1 MARTNNRSG
10 RKSNNNGRRKN
21 GNGRV
26 TKRRFQTAGVT
37 RKQVFQ
43 TNGNGLSNRGAIRR
57 PNINQKF
64 FERGSDFLGPLQ
76 VKAGANIASAADRI
90 LLANSISPSAYPGT
104 RLTQLA
110 PLWERYRFRRFKL
123 RWVPA
128 VPKTIACQLIVYQ
141 DTDPLDDPSTI
152 TNPESLVRQATAQ
165 TGSQQFNF
173 INPMSI
179 ELAQR
184 ADDQLYY
191 TGNDKQ
197 NERFSRQGNFYVIQV
212 TDPLDLNG
220 VALTGDI
227 MAGSLYVDWECEFQI
242 AQINPSAA
250 AVLPIISYVRQ
261 KIPFTA
267 SAQIAT
273 YSGPPGKVI
282 AGDFRSPNDTDGYS
296 ATLPGAT
303 ADVFRSDMV
312 SGTAGVG
319 WSAQVFDVEPGFAII
334 IPARSNGD
342 FCSLVTFTSEPGTP
356 FWTVA

>member
-1 MARTNNRSG
+1 MR
-10 RKSNNNGRRKN
+10 
-21 GNGRV
+21 NGRV
-26 TKRRFQTAGVT
+26 AKRNLAGVT

-64 FERGSDFLGPLQ
+64 IEKGSDFLGPLT
-76 VKAGANIASAADRI
+76 VKAGVNVTSASDRI
-90 LLANSISPSAYPGT
+90 LLANNISPSAYPGT

-141 DTDPLDDPSTI
+141 DTDPLDDPTTI
-152 TNPESLVRQATAQ
+152 TNAESLVRQATAQ

-191 TGNDKQ
+191 TGDDKQ

-212 TDPLDLNG
+212 TDPLNFNGGAITEDL
-220 VALTGDI
+220 

-250 AVLPIISYVRQ
+250 AISPFQTVQEIICTSNLQV
-261 KIPFTA
+261 
-267 SAQIAT
+267 AT
-273 YSGPPGKVI
+273 YSGPPAKMVANRFI
-282 AGDFRSPNDTDGYS
+282 SMSDTS
-296 ATLPGAT
+296 AYQVTLPAE
-303 ADVFRSDMV
+303 DVFKSGAVDATNGVEWEANIIDVTPGMV
-312 SGTAGVG
+312 
-319 WSAQVFDVEPGFAII
+319 IN
-334 IPARSNGD
+334 IPDRKS
-342 FCSLVTFTSEPGTP
+342 V
-356 FWTVA
+356 V

>member
-1 MARTNNRSG
+1 MAKTANKKKSG
-10 RKSNNNGRRKN
+10 RGKKN
-21 GNGRV
+21 GSAV
-26 TKRRFQTAGVT
+26 KAAKRSFKHSGVT
-37 RKQVFQ
+37 NKQVFQ

-64 FERGSDFLGPLQ
+64 FERGSDFLGPLT
-76 VKAGANIASAADRI
+76 VKAGANITSASDRI
-90 LLANSISPSAYPGT
+90 LLANNISPSAYPGT

-152 TNPESLVRQATAQ
+152 TNADSLVRQATAQ

-197 NERFSRQGNFYVIQV
+197 NERFSRQGNFYVVQV

-220 VALTGDI
+220 VALAGDI

-242 AQINPSAA
+242 AQINPTAA
-250 AVLPIISYVRQ
+250 AILPFHTSQ
-261 KIPFTA
+261 NIPFTA
-267 SAQIAT
+267 AAQTAT

-282 AGDFRSPNDTDGYS
+282 SGDFESRNDVSVYS
-296 ATLPGAT
+296 ATLPDTSNAL
-303 ADVFRSDMV
+303 RSDTV
-312 SGTAGVG
+312 SAVLGVG
-319 WSAQVFDVEPGFAII
+319 WSTQVFDVVPGFVVD
-334 IPARSNGD
+334 IPARANGD
-342 FCSLVTFTSEPGTP
+342 FFSFVTFTRESGTP
-356 FWTVA
+356 LWTVA

>member
-1 MARTNNRSG
+1 MARINNRSG

-26 TKRRFQTAGVT
+26 AKRRFQTAGVT

-64 FERGSDFLGPLQ
+64 FERGSDFLGPLT
-76 VKAGANIASAADRI
+76 VKAGAHILSAADRI
-90 LLANSISPSAYPGT
+90 LLANNISPSAYPGT

-110 PLWERYRFRRFKL
+110 PLWERYRFRRFRL

-152 TNPESLVRQATAQ
+152 TNAESLVRQATAQ

-173 INPMSI
+173 INPMSV

-197 NERFSRQGNFYVIQV
+197 NERFSRQGNFYVVQV

-220 VALTGDI
+220 VALTDDI
-227 MAGSLYVDWECEFQI
+227 VAGSLYVDWECEFQI
-242 AQINPSAA
+242 AQINPAAA
-250 AVLPIISYVRQ
+250 AVRPFHTSQ
-261 KIPFTA
+261 DIPFTA
-267 SAQIAT
+267 DSQMAI

-282 AGDFRSPNDTDGYS
+282 AGDFESRDDVGVCS
-296 ATLPGAT
+296 ATLMDASD
-303 ADVFRSDMV
+303 AFRSETV
-312 SGTAGVG
+312 SATLGVE
-319 WSAQVFDVEPGFAII
+319 WSAKVFDVESGTIVN
-334 IPARSNGD
+334 IPARASGSH
-342 FCSLVTFTSEPGTP
+342 FSLVTFASGPGKP
-356 FWTVA
+356 FWTVV

>member
-1 MARTNNRSG
+1 MARTNNKNGRSNGNG
-10 RKSNNNGRRKN
+10 RKRN

-26 TKRRFQTAGVT
+26 AKRRFTGTT
-37 RKQVFQ
+37 RKQVFR

-57 PNINQKF
+57 PNVNQKF
-64 FERGSDFLGPLQ
+64 FERGSDFLGPLT
-76 VKAGANIASAADRI
+76 VKAGVNITSASDRI
-90 LLANSISPSAYPGT
+90 LLANNISPSAYPGT

-141 DTDPLDDPSTI
+141 DTDPLDDPTTI
-152 TNPESLVRQATAQ
+152 TNADSLVRQATAQ

-173 INPMSI
+173 INPMTV

-197 NERFSRQGNFYVIQV
+197 NERFSRQGNFYVVQV

-220 VALTGDI
+220 VALAGDI

-250 AVLPIISYVRQ
+250 AVLPFHQ
-261 KIPFTA
+261 NQDIPFTG
-267 SAQIAT
+267 SLQTAT
-273 YSGPPGKVI
+273 YSGPPGK
-282 AGDFRSPNDTDGYS
+282 ALARRFQSDGQLSAYA
-296 ATLPGAT
+296 ATLPDASEAFSSDAVDAT
-303 ADVFRSDMV
+303 TGPVWV
-312 SGTAGVG
+312 TT
-319 WSAQVFDVEPGFAII
+319 VFDVEPGLVIT
-334 IPARSNGD
+334 IPARANGD
-342 FCSLVTFTSEPGTP
+342 LFSLVTFTLESGTP
-356 FWTVA
+356 LWTVV

>member
-1 MARTNNRSG
+1 MPRTNN
-10 RKSNNNGRRKN
+10 KKPNGNSRRRK
-21 GNGRV
+21 GNGRAAR
-26 TKRRFQTAGVT
+26 RRFTGTT

-43 TNGNGLSNRGAIRR
+43 TNGNGLSNRGAVRR
-57 PNINQKF
+57 PLVERKF
-64 FERGSDFLGPLQ
+64 FEKGSDFLGPLT
-76 VKAGANIASAADRI
+76 VKAGANISSAADRI

-141 DTDPLDDPSTI
+141 DTDPLDDPSSI
-152 TNPESLVRQATAQ
+152 SDADSLVRQATAQ

-191 TGNDKQ
+191 TGEDKL

-212 TDPLDLNG
+212 TDPLNFNG
-220 VALTGDI
+220 GAITDDI
-227 MAGSLYVDWECEFQI
+227 MAGSLYVDWECEFQV

-250 AVLPIISYVRQ
+250 AVLPFHSSQDIAL
-261 KIPFTA
+261 TA
-267 SAQIAT
+267 AAQVAT
-273 YSGPPGKVI
+273 YSGPPGKALI
-282 AGDFRSPNDTDGYS
+282 RSFQSTGNVSTWLASQPDG
-296 ATLPGAT
+296 TQ
-303 ADVFRSDMV
+303 VFTSFNV
-312 SGTAGVG
+312 SGTIGPSCTANVIDVHPGTVVDLQAHAG
-319 WSAQVFDVEPGFAII
+319 
-334 IPARSNGD
+334 GD
-342 FCSLVTFTSEPGTP
+342 LLSIVTFTLGPGTP
-356 FWTVA
+356 FWAVV

>member
-10 RKSNNNGRRKN
+10 RKSNNNRRRKG

-26 TKRRFQTAGVT
+26 AKRRFQTAGVT

-64 FERGSDFLGPLQ
+64 FERGSDFLGPLT
-76 VKAGANIASAADRI
+76 VKAGVNIFSAADRI
-90 LLANSISPSAYPGT
+90 LLANNISPSAYPGT

-110 PLWERYRFRRFKL
+110 PLWERYRFRRFRL

-152 TNPESLVRQATAQ
+152 TNAESLVRQATAQ

-173 INPMSI
+173 INPMSV

-197 NERFSRQGNFYVIQV
+197 NERFSRQGNFYVVQV

-250 AVLPIISYVRQ
+250 AVLPFHTSQ

-267 SAQIAT
+267 AAQIAV
-273 YSGPPGKVI
+273 YSGPPGKAI
-282 AGDFRSPNDTDGYS
+282 AGEFVSRHDVSDYQATLTDASDAFHSDIVS
-296 ATLPGAT
+296 ATL
-303 ADVFRSDMV
+303 
-312 SGTAGVG
+312 GVG
-319 WSAQVFDVEPGFAII
+319 WSTQVFDVEPGSVVN
-334 IPARSNGD
+334 IPARTSGSH
-342 FCSLVTFTSEPGTP
+342 FSLVTFALGPGKP
-356 FWTVA
+356 FWTVL

>member
-26 TKRRFQTAGVT
+26 AKRRFQTAGVT

-64 FERGSDFLGPLQ
+64 FERGSDFLGPLT

-90 LLANSISPSAYPGT
+90 LLANNISPSAYPGT

-152 TNPESLVRQATAQ
+152 TNAESLVRQATAQ

-197 NERFSRQGNFYVIQV
+197 NERFSRQGNFYVVQV

-242 AQINPSAA
+242 AQINPTAA
-250 AVLPIISYVRQ
+250 AVLPFHTSQ
-261 KIPFTA
+261 NIPFTA
-267 SAQIAT
+267 AAQTAT

-282 AGDFRSPNDTDGYS
+282 AGDFESRNDVSVYS
-296 ATLPGAT
+296 ATLPDASN
-303 ADVFRSDMV
+303 AFRSDTV
-312 SGTAGVG
+312 SATLGVG
-319 WSAQVFDVEPGFAII
+319 WSTQVFDVEPGFVVN
-334 IPARSNGD
+334 IPARADGD
-342 FCSLVTFTSEPGTP
+342 YFSLVTFASEPGTP
-356 FWTVA
+356 LWTVA